1 MSCPLDRHSLRCV
14 DSMVSQGIPV
24 MPAGPQQFRHVWGM
38 LQAWEMNG
46 LTWEG
51 ARLHLLSAGCA

>member
-1 MSCPLDRHSLRCV
+1 
-14 DSMVSQGIPV
+14 MVSQGIPV

-51 ARLHLLSAGCA
+51 ARLHLLSAGCV